1 MRIVTRPDFDGIV
14 CAVLI
19 SRAERIKGPVNWLE
33 PGDVQNG
40 QADIKEGDIMANLPY
55 DARCTLWFDHHVSN
69 RPESEVAG
77 AFKIAPSA
85 AGVVYEYYR
94 KQGKLENDGYDR
106 LVHWAD
112 IIDAAELT
120 EDHVLYP
127 EKYPYVILSMTV
139 RNRDESDPP
148 YWEKLVDLL
157 KHRSIEEV
165 MENEEV
171 KTRKETIIRE
181 NRAWES
187 ILRENS
193 VIHDGI
199 CVTDFR
205 HYEDPPSGNRFLAY
219 SIFPETIATIKI
231 RYADPDKDK
240 VLVSIGH
247 SIFNDKCRVNV
258 GRLLSKYGGGG
269 HKGAGGCTL
278 DTAVAD
284 RKIRELLTV
293 MRENRP
299 VD

>member
-14 CAVLI
+14 CAVII
-19 SRAERIKGPVNWLE
+19 STAENTAGPVTWLE
-33 PGDVQNG
+33 PGEVQHG
-40 QADIKEGDIMANLPY
+40 TAAIKQGDIMANLPY
-55 DARCTLWFDHHVSN
+55 DGRCTLWFDHHISN
-69 RPESEVAG
+69 SPEKKVPG

-94 KQGKLENDGYDR
+94 EQGKIGSEFDQ

-112 IIDAAELT
+112 IIDAANLT
-120 EDHVLYP
+120 EDQVLQP
-127 EKYPYVILSMTV
+127 ENHHYVLLSMTV

-157 KHRSIEEV
+157 KHRPIEEV
-165 MENEEV
+165 MKDEEV
-171 KTRKETIIRE
+171 RRRREKIILE
-181 NRAWES
+181 NRAYEA

-193 VIHDGI
+193 VLYDGI

-205 HYEDPPSGNRFLAY
+205 HFDDPPSGNRFLVY
-219 SIFPETIATIKI
+219 SIFPETIAAVKI
-231 RYADPDKDK
+231 RYADPQKDK

-258 GRLLSKYGGGG
+258 GRLLSDYGGGG

-278 DTAVAD
+278 DVSEAD

-299 VD
+299 VE